1 MLAMPCK
8 PALLMLTVAIAAG
21 CDRSPATA
29 PVDAAIAAEAGAADA
44 ATAAAARTDASGP
57 LGAAPAPEV
66 TYDTFTGK
74 VSGDAATL
82 VVERRGETLR
92 LAYVQGDG
100 LPTVLVGKVTGAAR
114 LHAEARARGVA
125 AATAL
130 DGAIDDDGHF
140 SGSLSD
146 PMSKTKTA
154 ITLARGADASLTP
167 DAFET
172 SYAGTLGKATR
183 VRLKWKRD
191 KHLLTGVY
199 RYARSKEDLTLSGT
213 VIAATGAFVLTE
225 KNPRGA
231 VTGRWRGVLIGPGA
245 AMGSWSN
252 AEGTRSLPITLER
265 STEYPEIAALPGGVR
280 VIPQEA
286 HAERGP
292 SCTLDVTRPT
302 FDGLASKAA
311 QASLEAEFIKQ
322 SGGAARLSEGECDGS
337 KEYGPFTFERSYAVT
352 GARPG
357 FVGLELSE
365 WSYSGGAH
373 GNHGASCVVVDTTR
387 GAVVSLGKELPA
399 ASRTKLAALVNA
411 SLRAQ
416 NKVEKLTD
424 AGFFEDEIAIS
435 EAPSLCLVTG
445 KPGPALEVVFSPY
458 EVGPWAMGT
467 VRANVDAATARTLF
481 APGSTGAE
489 VFR

>member
-1 MLAMPCK
+1 
-8 PALLMLTVAIAAG
+8 MLTVAIAAG
-21 CDRSPATA
+21 CDRNPTAA
-29 PVDAAIAAEAGAADA
+29 PVGAAIAADASAPDGATAAD
-44 ATAAAARTDASGP
+44 AAARTDASGP
-57 LGAAPAPEV
+57 ATEAPPPDA

-74 VSGDAATL
+74 VSGEAATL

-92 LAYVQGDG
+92 LAYLQGDG
-100 LPTVLVGKVTGAAR
+100 LPTVLVGKVTGATR
-114 LHAEARARGVA
+114 LHAEARGKAGA

-130 DGAIDDDGHF
+130 DGAISDDGRF

-167 DAFET
+167 DAFEA
-172 SYAGTLGKATR
+172 SYAGTLGKSTR

-225 KNPRGA
+225 KSAKGA
-231 VTGRWRGVLIGPGA
+231 VTGRWRGVLIGTGA

-311 QASLEAEFIKQ
+311 QASLEAELTKQ
-322 SGGAARLSEGECDGS
+322 SGGAARLSEGACEGS

-352 GARPG
+352 GSRPG

-365 WSYSGGAH
+365 WSFTGGAH
-373 GNHGASCVVVDTTR
+373 GNRGASCVVVDTTR

-416 NKVEKLTD
+416 NNVEKLSE
-424 AGFFEDEIAIS
+424 AGFFDDVIALSED
-435 EAPSLCLVTG
+435 PSLCLVTG
-445 KPGPALEVVFSPY
+445 KPGTALEVVFSPY
-458 EVGPWAMGT
+458 EVGPWAMGE
-467 VRANVDAATARTLF
+467 VRAKVDAATARTLF
-481 APGSTGAE
+481 APGTAGAE